1 MDRNDMLRMAAPLV
15 AAGTVWVAGRALRA
29 GYAAA
34 TGAQP
39 PTPDDLDAPML
50 RIIGFAVATATVTAL
65 INVAVQRGVA
75 KAIAKQGAI
84 EPV

>member
-1 MDRNDMLRMAAPLV
+1 MLRMGAPLV

-34 TGAQP
+34 TGAP
-39 PTPDDLDAPML
+39 PPKPDDLDAPVM
-50 RIIGFAVATATVTAL
+50 RIVLFAVATATVTAI

-75 KAIAKQGAI
+75 KAIAKQEAI